1 MELVYLWL
9 KDYKNIEQIGC
20 SLNAN
25 YSEMETEYNVDKN
38 FLLITLVKQDY
49 VNVFDNNLNIK
60 TIIGANGSGKS
71 NLCSALISI
80 LRGCYTRD
88 VDDYFDTICPE
99 KYFLLY
105 KNNEKY
111 ECFTNC
117 NKTEVRINNDLIQ
130 AETKKANE
138 WCALFKPFL
147 NIEED
152 NLLIFPKEV
161 HMQDIIKKKMENY
174 FYYDRFRLYDT
185 SHALRELFNENKEKK
200 FKILSDKNQYLTFDK
215 YGYEINILQ
224 EFEWLTHQINNKLC
238 LGIKKG
244 NTAFS
249 SIWNLVDMLRDSNNL
264 IIDKAKRFEYKNID
278 EVAHVV
284 ISNGCFEFV
293 LIKIAEIFYFLE
305 GQENIINLKN
315 LDKILINLNEIDYK
329 KKHIELKGFYEE
341 ILSKFN
347 QELKDE
353 QIKSQLE
360 RSNLID
366 DFINLIQTCILFE
379 SKLIDNNKFLKNIL
393 TTDDGNVYRPKLE
406 HMIDVNIN
414 KLTKEM
420 KTLNNLGIF
429 KQNFY
434 NIRNDKL
441 YSFYDLST
449 GEQRI
454 LRFFADI
461 LSVKNNEKTKETAI
475 FVFDEMDLSWHPEW
489 QRKMVYYIIDFF
501 KKINL
506 NGINNII
513 FTTHSPFILSD
524 MPKEN
529 VIMLQRGENGNAKI
543 VPNIE
548 NTFCANI
555 YDLFNN
561 NFFLGDCDGIC
572 TIGEFAKEYIEEIQ
586 KRLNIYEPFI
596 CDTIFMHPALINDNK
611 LNLKGNIEDIHKKIE
626 IIGEPVIKNALL
638 KELYS
643 SPYSWYLFEPNKL
656 LIQYINLKDKFEK
669 LQRQVDEKNK
679 SN

>member
-1 MELVYLWL
+1 MELVYLWI
-9 KDYKNIEQIGC
+9 KNYKNIEQIGC

-25 YSEMETEYNVDKN
+25 YNVMETQYNVDKDC
-38 FLLITLVKQDY
+38 LLINLVKQDY
-49 VNVFDNNLNIK
+49 VNIFDNNLNIK

-71 NLCSALISI
+71 NLCNALISI
-80 LRGCYTRD
+80 LRGCHTRD
-88 VDDYFDTICPE
+88 VNDYFDKICPE

-117 NKTEVRINNDLIQ
+117 NEIEVRINNDLIQ
-130 AETKKANE
+130 AEIKKANE
-138 WCALFKPFL
+138 WCASFKPFL

-185 SHALRELFNENKEKK
+185 SHALRELFNKNKEQK

-215 YGYEINILQ
+215 YGYEINIVQ
-224 EFEWLTHQINNKLC
+224 EFEWITHQINNKLC
-238 LGIKKG
+238 LGIKKE
-244 NTAFS
+244 NTSFS
-249 SIWNLVDMLRDSNNL
+249 SIWDLVDILKDSNNF
-264 IIDKAKRFEYKNID
+264 IIDKAKRFEYKNIN
-278 EVAHVV
+278 EVVHVV

-293 LIKIAEIFYFLE
+293 LIKIAEIFYSLE

-347 QELKDE
+347 QKLEDE

-379 SKLIDNNKFLKNIL
+379 SKLIDNNNFLKNIL
-393 TTDDGNVYRPKLE
+393 ITDDGNVYRPKPE
-406 HMIDVNIN
+406 KMIDVNIN
-414 KLTKEM
+414 NLTKEM

-434 NIRNDKL
+434 NFRNDKL
-441 YSFYDLST
+441 YSFFDLST

-501 KKINL
+501 KKTNI

-524 MPKEN
+524 MPQNN
-529 VIMLQRGENGNAKI
+529 VLTLEKDNNGTVISHKPTI
-543 VPNIE
+543 
-548 NTFCANI
+548 NTFATNI
-555 YDLFNN
+555 HEMFKES
-561 NFFLGDCDGIC
+561 FFMSS
-572 TIGEFAKEYIEEIQ
+572 TIGEFAHNIIMNIINNEINEI
-586 KRLNIYEPFI
+586 KDKCSFEK
-596 CDTIFMHPALINDNK
+596 MESKIN
-611 LNLKGNIEDIHKKIE
+611 L
-626 IIGEPVIKNALL
+626 IGEPIIRKQLL
-638 KELYS
+638 KKLYD
-643 SPYSWYLFEPNKL
+643 NK
-656 LIQYINLKDKFEK
+656 YIECCIE
-669 LQRQVDEKNK
+669 DEKKLCKQLMIENIMLK
-679 SN
+679 KEIKQLKEN